1 MAGTFLEMVAVRGPL
16 MRGSL
21 GGRGSLSHRPGH
33 FDRVPRTPDNWG
45 LVEAKEVTEDELLR
59 SAPGTSARQLKRWR
73 MEGLMPRPIQRH
85 VAGRRGSVSSY
96 PPQAVGQLA
105 SLLRLRSQE
114 RRLDELRFRLW
125 WQGYWVE
132 EAALRA
138 TLVGLAEKSISELQ
152 GLRDRYGDAYGAADE
167 VIRQLDAS
175 GLRHPFLRLIRY
187 NIKGSSYDFQAVVY
201 AIVLLA
207 FGETPV
213 WESPDVGA
221 DEADP
226 DTRAAMERAL
236 GLVRAVQD
244 RLDEVGPLVEEP
256 VDVPGLFDR
265 LLTAKVLPITT
276 LSDVPKTASMEEL
289 NEARDFSR
297 TIVQDLGAIATA
309 LERLV
314 GRGAFGLGVFAVIER
329 SESDASML
337 SLIIL
342 FIVRVTRALTPE
354 ERQNAW
360 DVREALAEVAPK
372 AREVIA
378 LKIQK
383 EG

>member
-1 MAGTFLEMVAVRGPL
+1 
-16 MRGSL
+16 
-21 GGRGSLSHRPGH
+21 
-33 FDRVPRTPDNWG
+33 
-45 LVEAKEVTEDELLR
+45 
-59 SAPGTSARQLKRWR
+59 

-96 PPQAVGQLA
+96 PPEAVGQLA
-105 SLLRLRSQE
+105 SLLRLRSEE

-138 TLVGLAEKSISELQ
+138 TLVGLAEKSISELRD
-152 GLRDRYGDAYGAADE
+152 LRDRFGDAYGAADE

-175 GLRHPFLRLIRY
+175 GLRHPFLRLMRY
-187 NIKGSSYDFQAVVY
+187 NIKGPSYDLEAVVY

-207 FGETPV
+207 FGETPA

-226 DTRAAMERAL
+226 DIRAVMEQAL
-236 GLVRAVQD
+236 GLVRAVHD
-244 RLDEVGPLVEEP
+244 RWNEVGPLLEEP